1 MRRVQSVT
9 SGGGRIRTPSP
20 SPGASDTLQCVRAI
34 RRFTVR
40 TVLPEALSPLDTLAR
55 NLRWCWHA
63 PTAEFFASLDPQAW
77 ERVHGDPIA
86 LLGQIGTERFQQL
99 AADSSVVDRA
109 AELADDLARYMSE
122 PRWYQSEFHAEGKPE
137 AIADFSAEFGI
148 TAVLPQYSGGL
159 GILAGDHLKSASD
172 LGVPIVGVGLLYES
186 GYFRQSL
193 TRDGYQRETYPL
205 IDPNN
210 LPLTLLR
217 EQDGTPAR
225 IAVPLPGERTLNA
238 QVWVAQV
245 GRVPLLLMDSNVPEN
260 DPVSRTVTDRLYGGS
275 QEHRLEQ
282 ELLLGVGGVK
292 ALRLYSRLT
301 GAPSPTVYHCNEGH
315 AGFLAVE
322 RLRELMEGGEHLGLA
337 AAIEAVRSGTLFTTH
352 TPVPAG
358 IDRFNRGLVSRY
370 LDAIPLPGASTED
383 IVALGNES
391 YPGGNPDVFNMAVL
405 GLRMARRANGV
416 AKLHGK
422 VSRRMFSAL
431 WAGFDVEEVPIT
443 SVTNGVH
450 GPTWRA
456 PSFQAKAEEYL
467 TPAEIAS
474 GEGWLKPEDKGGIPD
489 EVLWAQRH
497 ELRERLVHSAR
508 RRVHD
513 SWIERG
519 ASPAELGW
527 IDGVLDPDVLTIG
540 FARRVPTY
548 KRLTLMLNDPER
560 LTRLLTD
567 PERPIQIVVA
577 GKSHPDDELGVSLIQ
592 RLVQFAD
599 NAKVRDRIVFLPN
612 YDIAM
617 AQTLMPGCDV
627 WLNNPLRPLEASG
640 TSGMKCALNGAL
652 NLSVLDGWWDEMYD
666 GANGWA
672 IPTADGVEDPE
683 RRDRIEAAAL
693 YDLIENT
700 VAPRFYGRDEHGVPR
715 RWMEMMRHTLATLGP
730 KVQATR
736 MVRDYVEQLY
746 TPVARAS
753 ATIDVPGHEAARAL
767 AEWKWNV
774 RSHWGEVHV
783 DYVEVHTPD
792 VAQIGDEVQVRAQ
805 VHLGALRPEDVRV
818 QVLAGPVG
826 SDDEIHDFVTA
837 ELSPVGDLGDGR
849 WEFRGAEELNVAGS
863 FGYAV
868 RVVPWN
874 PLMAGVTELG
884 LVSVAEP
891 SSVVSEKHTTFGE

>member
-1 MRRVQSVT
+1 M
-9 SGGGRIRTPSP
+9 
-20 SPGASDTLQCVRAI
+20 LQRVRAI

-40 TVLPEALSPLDTLAR
+40 TVLPEALAPLDTLAR

-63 PTAEFFASLDPQAW
+63 PTARFFESLDPAAW
-77 ERVHGDPIA
+77 KRVQGDPIA
-86 LLGQIGTERFQQL
+86 LLGQIGTERFEQL
-99 AADSSVVDRA
+99 AADPSVVDRA
-109 AELADDLARYMSE
+109 NALADDLQRYLAE
-122 PRWYQSEFHAEGKPE
+122 PRWYQSEFAAPGKPE
-137 AIADFSAEFGI
+137 AIAYFSAEFGI

-172 LGVPIVGVGLLYES
+172 LGVPIIGVGLLYES

-193 TRDGYQRETYPL
+193 SRDGYQRETYPL

-210 LPLTLLR
+210 MPLSLLR
-217 EQDGTPAR
+217 EWDGTPAR
-225 IAVPLPGERTLNA
+225 VSLPLPGGRTLNA

-245 GRVPLLLMDSNVPEN
+245 GRVPLLLLDASIPDN
-260 DPVSRTVTDRLYGGS
+260 DPVSRNVTDRLYGGS
-275 QEHRLEQ
+275 KEHRMEQ

-292 ALRLYSRLT
+292 ALRLFSRLT
-301 GAPSPTVYHCNEGH
+301 GAPSPSVYHCNEGH

-322 RLRELMEGGEHLGLA
+322 RLRELMEGEEHLDLG

-358 IDRFNRGLVSRY
+358 IDRFDRALVTRY
-370 LDAIPLPGASTED
+370 MDAMPLPGVATEE
-383 IVALGNES
+383 IVSLGNES
-391 YPGGNPDVFNMAVL
+391 YEGGDPGVFNMAVL

-422 VSRRMFSAL
+422 VSREMFAAL
-431 WAGFDVEEVPIT
+431 WSGFDVDEVPIT

-456 PSFQAKAEEYL
+456 PAFQEMAQRYLSDEEIASGAGWL
-467 TPAEIAS
+467 TPAE
-474 GEGWLKPEDKGGIPD
+474 DGGVPD
-489 EVLWAQRH
+489 DVLWAMRH
-497 ELRERLVHSAR
+497 ELRSALVRSAR
-508 RRVHD
+508 ERVRAA
-513 SWIERG
+513 WLERG

-527 IDGVLDPDVLTIG
+527 TENVLDPDVLTIG

-577 GKSHPDDELGVSLIQ
+577 GKSHPDDEPGVGLIQ
-592 RLVQFAD
+592 KLVQFTDDPA
-599 NAKVRDRIVFLPN
+599 VHQRIVFLPD

-617 AQTLMPGCDV
+617 AQILMPGCDV

-640 TSGMKCALNGAL
+640 TSGMKGALNGAL
-652 NLSVLDGWWDEMYD
+652 NLSILDGWWDEMYD

-672 IPTADGVEDPE
+672 IPTADGVEDPD

-700 VAPRFYGRDEHGVPR
+700 VAPRFYDRDGRGVPR
-715 RWMEMMRHTLATLGP
+715 RWTEMMRHTLSDLGP

-746 TPVARAS
+746 LPVSDAHDVL
-753 ATIDVPGHEAARAL
+753 DVPGHEAARSL
-767 AEWKWNV
+767 AAWKAQV
-774 RSHWGEVHV
+774 RAHWGEVRV
-783 DYVEVHTPD
+783 DYVEARLPE
-792 VAQIGDEVQVRAQ
+792 VAQIGDTAQITAQ
-805 VHLGALRPEDVRV
+805 VSLGALSPQDVAV

-826 SDDEIHDFVTA
+826 ADDEIHDFATTT
-837 ELSPVGDLGDGR
+837 LRPVDGVGEGR
-849 WEFRGAEELNVAGS
+849 WVFRGAEALPRAGS
-863 FGYAV
+863 FGVAV
-868 RVVPWN
+868 RVVPSN
-874 PLMAGVTELG
+874 PLMAAPTELG
-884 LVSVAEP
+884 LVSVAAP
-891 SSVVSEKHTTFGE
+891 STVTSEQHTSFGD